1 MTVRAETILA
11 SVRAG
16 YGLVQLAMPGYSAE
30 QQLGGPLDATTLRV
44 VRVLGARQ
52 VTQAG
57 LVLVFP
63 DEPLA
68 GLGAGV
74 DALHALSMVPLVAA
88 APRWRRPALVSG
100 LTAAAFAVAGI
111 LAARRVPGNRPG
123 RDQRQ
128 QSDRGP
134 RFPRIRRA

>member
-1 MTVRAETILA
+1 MTVRPETVLA

-16 YGLVQLAMPGYSAE
+16 YGAIQLAVPGYSAE
-30 QQLGGPLDATTLRV
+30 QQLGGPLDPTTLWV

-57 LVLVFP
+57 LALAFP
-63 DEPLA
+63 AEPWL

-74 DALHALSMVPLVAA
+74 DALHALSMIPVAAA

-100 LTAAAFAVAGI
+100 LMEAAFAVAGL
-111 LAARRVPGNRPG
+111 LAAR
-123 RDQRQ
+123 D
-128 QSDRGP
+128 SYT
-134 RFPRIRRA
+134 